1 MNCPKCGHPLTESK
15 NGHLCLNCGYVHRE
29 TADQPVPPTL
39 ESARPAVAEQPVN
52 AAPDATSPSQPPAPP
67 KPMRRWRRRLFTGLI
82 AVAAI
87 VIVALAYLL
96 PGLLAARRFQSK
108 VKTSSSFQLQGQMV
122 MQASSFLTI
131 LQSNLNFSGALN
143 KTKSQ
148 GQLSYNGV
156 FGSRT
161 YNGEGILAG
170 GLLYNKLSGSDLPFI
185 RYNQGVATYHL
196 IGGQWYQTKPGNEL
210 YKYYCETRPDTKY
223 PSGLIWLEALNS
235 IKLRP
240 APYALYFDSVA
251 GHRTTHLKGSIN
263 SASLAAAWAKI
274 NNAQPDDCQIELAF
288 GDLSQLAIT
297 YDLWTSPGFDQIK
310 LHLKSKQIGLTGTIT
325 LQLSG
330 YGQPTTIS
338 APTNALDLSG
348 IFGAR
353 AAIQARDYQ
362 RRADVDS
369 LKTALDAYFKANRTL
384 PTDLASLAPKYIT
397 TIPHDPVTGAGYN
410 YVQIKRK
417 TYTISTIL
425 EDNGAL
431 YSDTGP

>member
-1 MNCPKCGHPLTESK
+1 
-15 NGHLCLNCGYVHRE
+15 
-29 TADQPVPPTL
+29 
-39 ESARPAVAEQPVN
+39 
-52 AAPDATSPSQPPAPP
+52 
-67 KPMRRWRRRLFTGLI
+67 MRRWHRRLFTGLI
-82 AVAAI
+82 AAAAI
-87 VIVALAYLL
+87 IIVAIAYLL
-96 PGLLAARRFQSK
+96 PGLLAAKHFQSK
-108 VKTSSSFQLQGQMV
+108 VKTSSSFKLHGQMV
-122 MQASSFLTI
+122 IQASSFLTI
-131 LQSNLNFSGALN
+131 LQSNLSFSGALN
-143 KTKSQ
+143 KTKNQ
-148 GQLSYNGV
+148 GQLSYSGV

-161 YNGEGILAG
+161 YNGEGILTG

-196 IGGQWYQTKPGNEL
+196 LNNQWYQTKPGNEL
-210 YKYYCETRPDTKY
+210 YKYYCETRPETKY

-251 GHRTTHLKGSIN
+251 GHRTTHLKGSLN

-274 NNAQPDDCQIELAF
+274 NAAQPDDCQIELAF

-297 YDLWTSPGFDQIK
+297 YDLWTSPSFDQIK
-310 LHLKSKQIGLTGTIT
+310 LHLKSKQIGLAGTIT
-325 LQLSG
+325 LQLSA
-330 YGQPTTIS
+330 YNQPTTIT

-348 IFGAR
+348 IFGTR

-362 RRADVDS
+362 RRADVDA
-369 LKTALDAYFKANRTL
+369 LKVALNAYFKANKTL
-384 PTDLASLAPKYIT
+384 PSDLTSLAPKYIA
-397 TIPHDPVTGAGYN
+397 TIPHDPTTATNYN